1 MDRNGSGVVCE
12 DRFPVMGNDTHKDP
26 VMGKFSKYMRLASQ
40 VQQKK
45 QQRIK
50 WNKWVG
56 TSYLRTLNVKLRDLD
71 LG

>member
-12 DRFPVMGNDTHKDP
+12 DRFPVMGNDTNKDP

-56 TSYLRTLNVKLRDLD
+56 T
-71 LG
+71 